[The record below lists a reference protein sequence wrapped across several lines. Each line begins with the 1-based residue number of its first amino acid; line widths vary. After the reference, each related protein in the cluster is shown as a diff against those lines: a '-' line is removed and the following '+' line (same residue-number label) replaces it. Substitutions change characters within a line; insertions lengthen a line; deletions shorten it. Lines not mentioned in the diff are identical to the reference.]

1 MRTLL
6 IAVPVF
12 AILAS
17 PAHATGG
24 FTCRTAAEPAIE
36 ITLGFGHTA
45 GSALFS
51 QTLRVAGRKMPVEA
65 PQWWLDD
72 SDLRLV
78 LTDPQANER
87 LAVIRA
93 VRKGDAYDGS
103 VIYRGRHHW
112 IRCRES

>member
-1 MRTLL
+1 MRKYP
-6 IAVPVF
+6 IALS
-12 AILAS
+12 ALALLAS
-17 PAHATGG
+17 PAYATGG
-24 FTCRTAAEPAIE
+24 FQCRTAADPRIE

-51 QTLRVAGRKMPVEA
+51 QRLRVDGKDIPVDA

-72 SDLRLV
+72 GELRLV

-87 LAVIRA
+87 LAVVKA

-103 VIYRGRHHW
+103 VLYQGRHHW